1 MLPVV
6 PSGFVVDAA
15 ELSGHVLRQAPAARA
30 PGVFVHG
37 LPTLDLEKMATPNKT
52 TYVYEYVYIIY
63 IYDIVILYS
72 QTKCIDD
79 VIIYIVHHIII
90 HMHV

>member
-1 MLPVV
+1 MNIN
-6 PSGFVVDAA
+6 
-15 ELSGHVLRQAPAARA
+15 
-30 PGVFVHG
+30 
-37 LPTLDLEKMATPNKT
+37 MCII
-52 TYVYEYVYIIY
+52 YIYVYIIY